1 MSTNFVELPVESIV
15 VKDTAIRKVDTKTEK
30 YIALVNDLKINGQ
43 ESPIVVNKVHDEET
57 NTEMFEL
64 IEGRHR
70 LTALQE
76 LGEKYVLCDIR
87 ELTQEEA
94 MGLQLRMNTI
104 RIEQK
109 KSEESAQ
116 LHRLVAAE
124 GMTIDQLAKI
134 TGKSVSTLRDRL
146 KLNTEHLSEKAVNLM
161 DNKSINTN
169 NALTLAKLPKESQ
182 TDELIQ
188 AAQAMPTKQFQDHV
202 ATIKASLAKGEDPKP
217 KKGPVEFEARP
228 KFRDKEI
235 LLGEIK
241 TGSLAQAK
249 YIDPGQ
255 QEAFIEGISYAL
267 SLDEETVT
275 KAREEFELNQ
285 QEQARIKAQKEI
297 AKLEARKAENEAR
310 IEAAK
315 NITKAE

>member
-1 MSTNFVELPVESIV
+1 MNSFVELPVESIV

-57 NTEMFEL
+57 NTEMYEL

-76 LGEKYVLCDIR
+76 LGEHYVLCDIR
-87 ELTQEEA
+87 ELSQEEA

-146 KLNTEHLSEKAVNLM
+146 KLNTEHLSEKAVTLM

-202 ATIKASLAKGEDPKP
+202 ATIRQSLAKGEDPKP

-241 TGSLAQAK
+241 TQSLAKAK
-249 YIDPGQ
+249 YVDPAE

>member
-1 MSTNFVELPVESIV
+1 MSTEFVELPVESIV

-76 LGEKYVLCDIR
+76 LGEKYVLCDVR
-87 ELTQEEA
+87 ELSQEEA

-161 DNKSINTN
+161 DNKAINTN
-169 NALTLAKLPKESQ
+169 NALVLAKLPKESQ

-241 TGSLAQAK
+241 TQSLAQAK
-249 YIDPGQ
+249 YIDPAQ

-275 KAREEFELNQ
+275 RAREEFELNQ

>member
-228 KFRDKEI
+228 KFRDKDI

-315 NITKAE
+315 NITKDE

>member
-76 LGEKYVLCDIR
+76 LGEKYVLCDVR

-228 KFRDKEI
+228 KFRDKDI

-315 NITKAE
+315 NITKDE

>member
-1 MSTNFVELPVESIV
+1 MSNYVELPVESIV
-15 VKDTAIRKVDTKTEK
+15 VKDTAIRKVDTKAEK
-30 YIALVNDLKINGQ
+30 YIALVNDIKINGQ

-57 NTEMFEL
+57 DTEMYEL

-76 LGEKYVLCDIR
+76 LGEHHVKCDVR

-116 LHRLVAAE
+116 LQRLVAAE

-134 TGKSVSTLRDRL
+134 TGKSTQTLRDRL
-146 KLNTEHLSEKAVNLM
+146 KLNTDHLSEKAVNLM
-161 DNKSINTN
+161 DNKAINTN
-169 NALTLAKLPKESQ
+169 NALILAKLDKENQ

-241 TGSLAQAK
+241 TKSLAQAK
-249 YIDPGQ
+249 FINPAE
-255 QEAFIEGISYAL
+255 QEAFIEGIAYTL
-267 SLDEETVT
+267 SLYEETVT
-275 KAREEFELNQ
+275 RAKEEFELAQ

-310 IEAAK
+310 IAAAK
-315 NITKAE
+315 SITVEG

>member
-1 MSTNFVELPVESIV
+1 MSEYVELPVEAIV
-15 VKDTAIRKVDTKTEK
+15 VKDTAIRKVDKKVEK
-30 YIALVNDLKINGQ
+30 YIALVNDIKLNGQ

-57 NTEMFEL
+57 NTEMYEL

-76 LGEKYVLCDIR
+76 LGEKFVLCDVR
-87 ELTQEEA
+87 EMTQEEA

-116 LHRLVAAE
+116 LQRLVAAE

-146 KLNTEHLSEKAVNLM
+146 KLNKEHLSEKAVNLM
-161 DNKSINTN
+161 DNKAINTN
-169 NALTLAKLPKESQ
+169 NALILAKLPVESQ

-202 ATIKASLAKGEDPKP
+202 ATVKASLAKGEDPKP
-217 KKGPVEFEARP
+217 KKGPVEFESRP
-228 KFRDKEI
+228 KYRDKEV

-241 TGSLAQAK
+241 TKALAQAK
-249 YIDPGQ
+249 YIDPAE

-275 KAREEFELNQ
+275 KAKEEFELNQ

-310 IEAAK
+310 IAAAK
-315 NITKAE
+315 NITVEG